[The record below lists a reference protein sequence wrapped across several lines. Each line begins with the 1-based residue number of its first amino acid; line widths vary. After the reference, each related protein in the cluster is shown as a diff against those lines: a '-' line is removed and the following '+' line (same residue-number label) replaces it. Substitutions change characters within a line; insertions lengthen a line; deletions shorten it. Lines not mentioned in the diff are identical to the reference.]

1 MKACSARA
9 ITLALPAALA
19 TLTLGLAACQEQGDA
34 PWLTMPSDEDHAA
47 RFFPIT
53 SGSVHG
59 ALTCNDC
66 HGETGGFGAYD
77 CLHCHTGAHAN
88 EAEVAAI
95 HAGDPNFRW
104 ESAACL
110 GCHRNGIGV
119 DHEAIFPIAAGPHT
133 NAECTQC
140 HVQPGD
146 RSVLGCA
153 GCHPHTQAA
162 MDDKHRG
169 EPGYVFESRTCLG
182 CHPRGQKEDG

>member
-1 MKACSARA
+1 MTSIRPF
-9 ITLALPAALA
+9 ALPLSIALA
-19 TLTLGLAACQEQGDA
+19 GLALAACQSSDA
-34 PWLTMPSDEDHAA
+34 PWLTMPSPEEHGA

-59 ALTCNDC
+59 QVTCNDC

-88 EAEVAAI
+88 EVDVTALHVGVA
-95 HAGDPNFRW
+95 DFRW

-110 GCHRNGIGV
+110 GCHRSGIGI
-119 DHEAIFPIAAGPHT
+119 DHRLVFPLPHSDAT
-133 NAECTQC
+133 CATC

-153 GCHPHTQAA
+153 GCHDHEQAR

-169 EPGYVFESRTCLG
+169 EAGYAFESRACYR
-182 CHPRGQKEDG
+182 CHPRGVAGDD